1 MSLCH
6 VLILVCKI
14 AMKESSPDLPQ
25 NAGEADLR
33 ESAKSQ
39 GVQDTEGASVITIN
53 VGGVLFSTHGA
64 SLQKVPE
71 VQCAL
76 WNTLGICSMV
86 MSFS

>member
-25 NAGEADLR
+25 NAEEADLR
-33 ESAKSQ
+33 ESAGSQ
-39 GVQDTEGASVITIN
+39 DVQDTEGASVITIN

-76 WNTLGICSMV
+76 WKTLGICSMV